1 MGDEEDDWEKR
12 RKGKQQQDVNKLI
25 NNKFILKRA
34 TNESFNVMLK
44 HWCKRQNA
52 CSVTSDY

>member
-1 MGDEEDDWEKR
+1 MGDEGNDWEKR

-25 NNKFILKRA
+25 NKFILKRA